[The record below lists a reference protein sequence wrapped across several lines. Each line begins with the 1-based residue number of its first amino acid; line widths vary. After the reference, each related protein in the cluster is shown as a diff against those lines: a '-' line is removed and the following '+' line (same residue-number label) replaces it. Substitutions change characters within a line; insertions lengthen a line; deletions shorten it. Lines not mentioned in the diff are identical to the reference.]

1 MNTTKKALLCTA
13 VILTA
18 CFLGISLFPKD
29 NSGADQGLLRIGAG
43 DDISGYLMD
52 ETLSHC
58 GSTVQGEKAETI
70 PHNGLYAQRKLTLHF
85 IAVIWHPI

>member
-18 CFLGISLFPKD
+18 FFLGISLFPKD
-29 NSGADQGLLRIGAG
+29 NSGADQSLLRIGA
-43 DDISGYLMD
+43 DISGYLMD

-58 GSTVQGEKAETI
+58 GSTVQGEKAVESFEF
-70 PHNGLYAQRKLTLHF
+70 NDC
-85 IAVIWHPI
+85 

>member
-52 ETLSHC
+52 ETLSH
-58 GSTVQGEKAETI
+58 
-70 PHNGLYAQRKLTLHF
+70 
-85 IAVIWHPI
+85 

>member
-43 DDISGYLMD
+43 DDISGYLISFGID
-52 ETLSHC
+52 N
-58 GSTVQGEKAETI
+58 KNTI
-70 PHNGLYAQRKLTLHF
+70 IPYLCNISFLIRNKMN
-85 IAVIWHPI
+85 IANVRI

>member
-18 CFLGISLFPKD
+18 CFLRISLFPKD

-52 ETLSHC
+52 ETLSH
-58 GSTVQGEKAETI
+58 
-70 PHNGLYAQRKLTLHF
+70 
-85 IAVIWHPI
+85 

>member
-58 GSTVQGEKAETI
+58 GSTVQGEKAVESFEI
-70 PHNGLYAQRKLTLHF
+70 QRLLKQYRTMGFTLRGN
-85 IAVIWHPI
+85 